1 MQSRSEVVQ
10 ALSSEKKK
18 RRIPHNVRG
27 GAIYE
32 LVHMYKNPFAWV
44 REVVANIYDQA
55 KHPDAN
61 GAEPVARIYVH
72 RLRKEI
78 RVIDDLTGIKD
89 IDDFTSVGTETA
101 DRKSGKVLGDRV
113 SSYENID
120 PEIIGQKHMGKL
132 SCMAACVGGK
142 ESTEYYSN
150 NGRNGHYLH
159 CDCDGWEPFEYDL
172 PFKIIDRAE
181 ALPHPGLKVVM
192 TDVRDEC
199 LNINAIVKQASKY
212 FAILLSKKK
221 IQIFVYD
228 VDKDN
233 KETEVHKPEGFETKG
248 EETHPSLE
256 MSKGGN
262 VRVNLTPLDTP
273 SFTHNIDVYHKEI
286 WVCTRKVAYLV
297 KGYENW
303 DGHEL
308 VITRD
313 DYKENLEYFE
323 KLERYYKP
331 RYAPEFKPE
340 KKKEIGEKQKE
351 MIIKVIEEVC
361 TAIAKVDRNLLPNIF
376 GYATPFGIEGNI
388 LKNPKPSKDPNDW
401 EETTVTY
408 GPDGLS
414 IIPTGTGTRPP
425 PGPGGG
431 EPPTG
436 IFDPEGTSTG
446 KVPKDPPADPDEPK
460 LVMPEIDF
468 MDGPMG
474 NIPTISARIIEEE
487 KRLEIVINANRPA
500 SSIFRKAQA
509 IDRFR
514 EIFYDKFIAAIIKLK
529 YENNNLDGF
538 EKVKDEIWNV
548 LYQDGN
554 GIQEQTERMI
564 STAKPKISR
573 NKSK

>member
-1 MQSRSEVVQ
+1 
-10 ALSSEKKK
+10 LNSSDGKRK

-32 LVHMYKNPFAWV
+32 FIHMYKNPFAWV
-44 REVVANIYDQA
+44 REAIANVYDQA

-61 GAEPVARIYVH
+61 GAKPIARIYVH

-78 RVIDDLTGIKD
+78 WIVDALTGLKD
-89 IDDFTSVGTETA
+89 IDDFTSVGAESA
-101 DRKSGKVLGDRV
+101 DRSSGKVLGDRI
-113 SSYENID
+113 SSYEKID
-120 PEIIGQKHMGKL
+120 SEIIGQKHFGKL
-132 SCMAACVGGK
+132 SCMAACLDGK

-159 CDCDGWEPFEYDL
+159 CDCDGWEPFEHDL
-172 PFKIIDRAE
+172 PFQIIDRID
-181 ALPHPGLKVVM
+181 ALPHPGLKVVI

-233 KETEVHKPEGFETKG
+233 KEIEVHKPEGFETKG
-248 EETHPSLE
+248 EETHSSLE

-273 SFTHNIDVYHKEI
+273 SFTHNIDVYNKEI
-286 WVCTRKVAYLV
+286 WVCTRKVPYLV

-313 DYKENLEYFE
+313 DYKDNPEYLETMD
-323 KLERYYKP
+323 RYYKP
-331 RYAPEFKPE
+331 RYAPEFKPQ
-340 KKKEIGEKQKE
+340 KKRELGEKQKE
-351 MIIKVIEEVC
+351 MIVKVIEEVC
-361 TAIAKVDRNLLPNIF
+361 TAIAKVDRKLLPSIF
-376 GYATPFGIEGNI
+376 GFATPFGIEGTV
-388 LKNPKPSKDPNDW
+388 LKNPKPTKDPKDW

-408 GPDGLS
+408 DNDCIIDGGLP
-414 IIPTGTGTRPP
+414 IIPTGSGTKVID
-425 PGPGGG
+425 GGG
-431 EPPTG
+431 NKPPTG
-436 IFDPEGTSTG
+436 TFDPNGIYTG
-446 KVPKDPPADPDEPK
+446 KIPKDPPTDPDEPK
-460 LVMPEIDF
+460 LVMPQIDF
-468 MDGPMG
+468 MDGEMG
-474 NIPTISARIIEEE
+474 NLPTISARIIEEE
-487 KRLEIVINANRPA
+487 RRLEIVINANRPA

-529 YENNNLDGF
+529 WEGNDLDGF
-538 EKVKDEIWNV
+538 DKVKDEIWNV
-548 LYQDGN
+548 LYREGN
-554 GIQEQTERMI
+554 GIQEQTEQMM
-564 STAKPKISR
+564 SNVAAKPKANQNQR
-573 NKSK
+573 K